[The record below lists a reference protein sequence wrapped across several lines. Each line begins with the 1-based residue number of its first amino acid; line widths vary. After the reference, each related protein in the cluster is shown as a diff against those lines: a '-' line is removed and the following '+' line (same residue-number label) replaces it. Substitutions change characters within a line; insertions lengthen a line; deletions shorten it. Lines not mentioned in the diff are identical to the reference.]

1 MTVAIDNAMAPCLQ
15 NFFHGDGFATIAINE
30 YKQTASPTPQ
40 PFCIVTLTKAFIES
54 FALSSGG
61 AITYSLAYHEIKIE
75 YRKQKDDGSLE
86 ASSDI
91 QFNVYESKRK

>member
-1 MTVAIDNAMAPCLQ
+1 
-15 NFFHGDGFATIAINE
+15 
-30 YKQTASPTPQ
+30 
-40 PFCIVTLTKAFIES
+40 LTKAFIES